1 MAETVKKSDLRPS
14 FDVRFYWERT
24 FCSRFR
30 PMPGWVSCVLPIWD
44 WFIMKRVAA
53 LLVIFLAAPTLAFGQ
68 TSVSGAEGSQAPS
81 TKALHGGI
89 LPLRDFGGDL
99 SSRANLLGD
108 WGGLRSV
115 LAN

>member
-1 MAETVKKSDLRPS
+1 
-14 FDVRFYWERT
+14 
-24 FCSRFR
+24 
-30 PMPGWVSCVLPIWD
+30 
-44 WFIMKRVAA
+44 MKRVAA

-68 TSVSGAEGSQAPS
+68 TSGSGAEGSEEPS

-108 WGGLRSV
+108 WGGLRTD
-115 LAN
+115 LAKKGIRFRGWANVVMLSFR